1 MSGSGKIKI
10 EQILGHLRELV
21 RCDSSDPEAT
31 VTPDHPALQYA
42 AGILRDAGCSVSIS
56 DQGDG
61 CVNLFAQR
69 GETSTLFNCHLDT
82 VKANPNWTRDPF
94 TLSVEGE
101 RAYGLGACDI
111 KGAAACML
119 AVAESCD
126 APIAILFTTDE
137 EAGKGV
143 CVEAFLREQ
152 GDRWSQAVVA
162 EPTRAKGVLQ
172 HRGFASFEIDFKGS
186 AGHTS
191 GVDASTDSALHNA
204 IAWCHEALKLAAPG
218 EILDKSRFNIGII
231 NGGTASN
238 VIAANAKVRFGF
250 RPIPSPNA
258 IEIAQ
263 QSVQSLRELLP
274 TDGSVSWTD
283 RFVGPALVRDEHMIP
298 IVEAWG
304 IELGP
309 DVDFWT
315 EAALFSV
322 GGLPAVVLG
331 PGDIA
336 QAHASDEFVELEQL
350 SMCAEAYMKIV
361 NAESNAALSA
371 GGAHAP

>member
-1 MSGSGKIKI
+1 
-10 EQILGHLRELV
+10 
-21 RCDSSDPEAT
+21 
-31 VTPDHPALQYA
+31 
-42 AGILRDAGCSVSIS
+42 
-56 DQGDG
+56 
-61 CVNLFAQR
+61 
-69 GETSTLFNCHLDT
+69 
-82 VKANPNWTRDPF
+82 
-94 TLSVEGE
+94 
-101 RAYGLGACDI
+101 
-111 KGAAACML
+111 
-119 AVAESCD
+119 
-126 APIAILFTTDE
+126 
-137 EAGKGV
+137 
-143 CVEAFLREQ
+143 
-152 GDRWSQAVVA
+152 
-162 EPTRAKGVLQ
+162 
-172 HRGFASFEIDFKGS
+172 
-186 AGHTS
+186 
-191 GVDASTDSALHNA
+191 
-204 IAWCHEALKLAAPG
+204 
-218 EILDKSRFNIGII
+218 LDKSRFNIGII

-238 VIAANAKVRFGF
+238 VIASNAKVRFGF

-274 TDGSVSWTD
+274 AEGSVFWTD
-283 RFVGPALVRDEHMIP
+283 RFVGPALVRDAHMIP

-350 SMCAEAYMKIV
+350 SMCAQAYMKIV